1 MTATASL
8 TFFCPTTVP
17 QGGMALYHNLGN
29 GKFED
34 VTKKAGLDSSLH
46 AIGCTAGDYDNDGA
60 TDLAVSLNG
69 RVLLLH
75 NEKNGTFKDV
85 TDAAGIKSAG
95 LNLGLA
101 FIDYDH
107 DGDLD
112 LYVTRNT
119 SMLVSMTPVC
129 GTRSPPVCFRKEQ
142 AACGATTVTE
152 PLPTSPIRLA
162 SRDLHSA

>member
-1 MTATASL
+1 
-8 TFFCPTTVP
+8 
-17 QGGMALYHNLGN
+17 MALYHNLGN

-34 VTKKAGLDSSLH
+34 VTKKAGLDPSIH

-95 LNLGLA
+95 FNFGLT

-112 LYVTRNT
+112 LYVTRYND
-119 SMLVSMTPVC
+119 
-129 GTRSPPVCFRKEQ
+129 
-142 AACGATTVTE
+142 
-152 PLPTSPIRLA
+152 A
-162 SRDLHSA
+162 SQYDPR